1 MENQGWDRETRGSGD
16 HETIMRMGRLVLWE
30 SKVGLGEFGDAIL
43 WMSCFSYVNKTSY
56 HLSQSH
62 IPHIHC
68 TDRDLMAVS
77 MCITILVI
85 KRCLNNNF
93 LDS

>member
-1 MENQGWDRETRGSGD
+1 MENKGWDRETRGSGD

-30 SKVGLGEFGDAIL
+30 SKVGLGEFGNAIL

-68 TDRDLMAVS
+68 TDRDLMARVHVHNYIGYQK
-77 MCITILVI
+77 ML
-85 KRCLNNNF
+85 KQQL
-93 LDS
+93 